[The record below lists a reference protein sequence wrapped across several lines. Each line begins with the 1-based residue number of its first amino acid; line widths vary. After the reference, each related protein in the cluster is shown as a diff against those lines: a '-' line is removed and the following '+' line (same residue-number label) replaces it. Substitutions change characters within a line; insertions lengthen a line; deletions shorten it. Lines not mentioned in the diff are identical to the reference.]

1 MRKPFTIDDVIP
13 IPSSGVSRCHLS
25 LDGKWVAYSYQG
37 NITIFN
43 LERWCSETSFD
54 GDYPRWSSAD
64 PNALAYLKSNHSGVF
79 IRRVDGAERHL
90 GERVGSVKTGEW
102 DYGGQTLEWS
112 FDGRFL
118 ATIVERDSEE
128 TGTGAIKGTD
138 DIKVVDLS
146 PGLSADALVILD
158 VSIGAVTFEGLA
170 EHYETYECLAW
181 HPSGNWLT
189 VLSNGSDP
197 RARVDEHSMY
207 SFETDH
213 RAPDWHLFDIDLKD
227 GKKKSR
233 VGPRANEM
241 NLIKWSPD
249 GTKLALAYSPYW
261 GETRPV
267 CAMME
272 QDSDQI
278 QILSE
283 EYYCDMVVYWGND
296 SRKLF
301 FGGLKGINHRVVCAD
316 AATKRT
322 EEIVKWIGRA
332 RPSGVSQNG
341 RTLLVHW
348 RGLNNLR
355 DIYAISL
362 DSGQS
367 KAVTHYTDQLDEYEL
382 PTSEVVEWPSYDGL
396 VLQGVVVS
404 PCGESISP
412 KRPTIVF
419 LHGGPIGAGEAV
431 SDPEWIWLATQGF
444 QIFAPD
450 FRGSQ
455 QYQFV
460 KRPNEEMNYR
470 DVMSGIEW
478 LVQNGKCD
486 PSKIVLSGF
495 SYGAFLGAYII
506 GRTNRFRAAV
516 LSGGN
521 YGYSSMFQLGLH
533 VSRQAVREDDTWK
546 ASVDIPD
553 WFLMFGISYVEQV
566 ETPVLLFQGEH
577 DEPIEAEM
585 YAEYLSD
592 FGKAVEYVLYKG
604 EGHDLFQN
612 KRRYKDRLERKL
624 RWFRKYLSE

>member
-1 MRKPFTIDDVIP
+1 MRKLFTIDDVIR
-13 IPSSGVSRCHLS
+13 IPFSGVSRCHLS

-43 LERWCSETSFD
+43 LEKWCSEVYFE
-54 GDYPRWSSAD
+54 GDYPRWSPTD
-64 PNALAYLKSNHSGVF
+64 PNAIAYLKSNHSGVF

-90 GERVGSVKTGEW
+90 GGSIGSVKTGEW

-118 ATIVERDSEE
+118 ATAVERDSEE
-128 TGTGAIKGTD
+128 IDSGSNGGTD
-138 DIKVVDLS
+138 GVEVKNLS
-146 PGLSADALVILD
+146 STMNADALVVLE
-158 VSIGAVTFEGLA
+158 VATGAVTFEA
-170 EHYETYECLAW
+170 SAAPYETYECVAW

-197 RARVDEHSMY
+197 LAQVDEPSMY

-213 RAPDWHLFDIDLKD
+213 CAPDWHLFDIDLKD
-227 GKKKSR
+227 RTKKSR

-267 CAMME
+267 CSMME
-272 QDSDQI
+272 RDSNQI

-301 FGGLKGINHRVVCAD
+301 FGGLKGVNHRAICLDTAS
-316 AATKRT
+316 KRT
-322 EEIVKWIGRA
+322 EEVVNWIGRV
-332 RPSGVSQNG
+332 RPSGLSQDG

-355 DIYAISL
+355 DVYVVSL

-367 KAVTHYTDQLDEYEL
+367 KAVTHFTDQLDEYQL
-382 PTSEVVEWPSYDGL
+382 PTSEVVAWQSYDGL

-404 PCGESISP
+404 PCGESMNSE
-412 KRPTIVF
+412 RPTIVF

-431 SDPEWIWLATQGF
+431 SDPEWYWLTTQGF

-460 KRPNEEMNYR
+460 ERPNEEMNYR

-478 LVQNGKCD
+478 LVENGKCD
-486 PSKIVLSGF
+486 PSQIVLSGH

-533 VSRQAVREDDTWK
+533 VSRKAVREDETWK

-553 WFLMFGISYVEQV
+553 WFFMFGICYVEQV

-585 YAEYLSD
+585 YAEFLSNL
-592 FGKAVEYVLYKG
+592 GKTVEYVLYEN

-612 KRRYKDRLERKL
+612 KRGYKDRLQRML
-624 RWFRKYLSE
+624 RWFRKYLRE

>member
-1 MRKPFTIDDVIP
+1 MRKLFTIDDVIR
-13 IPSSGVSRCHLS
+13 IPFSGVNRCHLS

-43 LERWCSETSFD
+43 LGKWCSEVYFE
-54 GDYPRWSSAD
+54 GDYPRWSPTD
-64 PNALAYLKSNHSGVF
+64 PNAIAYLKSNHSGVF

-90 GERVGSVKTGEW
+90 GGSIGSVKTGEW

-118 ATIVERDSEE
+118 ATAVERDSEE
-128 TGTGAIKGTD
+128 IDSGSNGGTD
-138 DIKVVDLS
+138 GVEVKNLS
-146 PGLSADALVILD
+146 STMNADALVVLE
-158 VSIGAVTFEGLA
+158 VATGAVTFEVTA
-170 EHYETYECLAW
+170 APYETYECVAW

-197 RARVDEHSMY
+197 LAQIDEPSMY

-227 GKKKSR
+227 GTKKSR

-261 GETRPV
+261 GEIRPV
-267 CAMME
+267 CSMME
-272 QDSDQI
+272 RDSNQI

-301 FGGLKGINHRVVCAD
+301 FGGLKGIIHRVVCLDTAS
-316 AATKRT
+316 KRT
-322 EEIVKWIGRA
+322 EEVVNWIGRA
-332 RPSGVSQNG
+332 RPSGISQDG
-341 RTLLVHW
+341 RALLVHW
-348 RGLNNLR
+348 GGLNNLQ
-355 DIYAISL
+355 DIYVVSL

-367 KAVTHYTDQLDEYEL
+367 KAVTHFTDQLDEYQL
-382 PTSEVVEWPSYDGL
+382 PTSEVVEWQSYDGL

-404 PCGESISP
+404 PCGESMSSE
-412 KRPTIVF
+412 RPTIVF

-431 SDPEWIWLATQGF
+431 SDPEWYWLTTQGF

-460 KRPNEEMNYR
+460 ERPNEEMNYR

-478 LVQNGKCD
+478 LVENGKCD
-486 PSKIVLSGF
+486 PSQIVLSGH

-533 VSRQAVREDDTWK
+533 VSRKAVREDETWK

-553 WFLMFGISYVEQV
+553 WFFMFGICYVEQV

-585 YAEYLSD
+585 YAEFLSNL
-592 FGKAVEYVLYKG
+592 GKTVEYVLYEN

-612 KRRYKDRLERKL
+612 KRGYKDRLQRML
-624 RWFRKYLSE
+624 RWFRKYLRE

>member
-13 IPSSGVSRCHLS
+13 IAFSGVSRCHLS
-25 LDGKWVAYSYQG
+25 LDGKWVAYSHQG

-43 LERWCSETSFD
+43 LEKWCSEISFD
-54 GDYPRWSSAD
+54 GDYPKWSPAD
-64 PNALAYLKSNHSGVF
+64 SNALAYLKSNHSGVF
-79 IRRVDGAERHL
+79 IRRVDGVELHL
-90 GERVGSVKTGEW
+90 GGSIGSVKTGEW
-102 DYGGQTLEWS
+102 DYGGHTLEWS
-112 FDGRFL
+112 FDGQFL
-118 ATIVERDSEE
+118 ATAVERRSVE
-128 TGTGAIKGTD
+128 TDKCSNEGTYGVEVENLPPTMNG
-138 DIKVVDLS
+138 
-146 PGLSADALVILD
+146 DALVVLE
-158 VSIGAVTFEGLA
+158 VATGTVTFEA
-170 EHYETYECLAW
+170 SAAPYETYECVAW

-189 VLSNGSDP
+189 VLSNGLDP
-197 RARVDEHSMY
+197 LDQVDEHSMY

-213 RAPDWHLFDIDLKD
+213 CAPDWHLFDIDLKD

-249 GTKLALAYSPYW
+249 GTKLALAYSPYR

-272 QDSDQI
+272 RDSNKI

-283 EYYCDMVVYWGND
+283 EYYCDMVVFWGND

-301 FGGLKGINHRVVCAD
+301 FGGLKGINHRVVCLD
-316 AATKRT
+316 TVSKRT
-322 EEIVKWIGRA
+322 EEVVNWIGRV
-332 RPSGVSQNG
+332 RPSGLSQDG

-355 DIYAISL
+355 DVYVVSL

-367 KAVTHYTDQLDEYEL
+367 KAVTHFTDQLDEYQL
-382 PTSEVVEWPSYDGL
+382 PTSEVVEWQSNDGL
-396 VLQGVVVS
+396 TLQGVVVS
-404 PCGESISP
+404 PCGESMSP
-412 KRPTIVF
+412 ERPTIVF

-431 SDPEWIWLATQGF
+431 SDPEWIWLTTQGF

-460 KRPNEEMNYR
+460 NRPNEEMNYI

-478 LVQNGKCD
+478 LVENGKCD
-486 PSKIVLSGF
+486 PSQIVLSGF

-521 YGYSSMFQLGLH
+521 YGHSGMFQLGLH
-533 VSRQAVREDDTWK
+533 VSRKAVREDDTWK

-553 WFLMFGISYVEQV
+553 WFFMFGICYVEQV
-566 ETPVLLFQGEH
+566 QTPVLLFQGEH

-585 YAEYLSD
+585 YAEHLSD
-592 FGKAVEYVLYKG
+592 LGKKVEYVLYKG

-612 KRRYKDRLERKL
+612 KRSYRDRLERKS
-624 RWFRKYLSE
+624 RWFRKYLDE

>member
-1 MRKPFTIDDVIP
+1 MRKILSVDDVRRTP
-13 IPSSGVSRCHLS
+13 FSGVSRCHLS
-25 LDGKWVAYSYQG
+25 LDGQWVAYSHQG

-43 LERWCSETSFD
+43 LEKWRTENSFE
-54 GDYPRWSSAD
+54 GDYPRWSPAD
-64 PNALAYLKSNHSGVF
+64 SNVLAYLKSNHSGVF
-79 IRRVDGAERHL
+79 IRRVDGAGRHSGGAIGL
-90 GERVGSVKTGEW
+90 VKTGEW
-102 DYGGQTLEWS
+102 DYGGYTLEWS
-112 FDGRFL
+112 FDGQFL
-118 ATIVERDSEE
+118 ATAVERTSEE
-128 TGTGAIKGTD
+128 TGEGSNRSADGKD
-138 DIKVVDLS
+138 VEDSLS
-146 PGLSADALVILD
+146 VMNSDALVVLD
-158 VSIGAVTFEGLA
+158 VATGAVTFEA
-170 EHYETYECLAW
+170 PAAPYETYECVAW

-197 RARVDEHSMY
+197 RDQVDEHSMY

-213 RAPDWHLFDIDLKD
+213 CAPDWHLFDIDLKH
-227 GKKKSR
+227 GRKKSR

-249 GTKLALAYSPYW
+249 GTKLALAYSPYR

-272 QDSDQI
+272 QDSDKI

-283 EYYCDMVVYWGND
+283 EYYCDMALQWGND

-301 FGGLKGINHRVVCAD
+301 FGGLKGMNHRVVCVDTASNR
-316 AATKRT
+316 TK
-322 EEIVKWIGRA
+322 EVVNWIGRV
-332 RPSGVSQNG
+332 RQSGLSQDG

-355 DIYAISL
+355 DVYVVSL
-362 DSGQS
+362 DTGRS
-367 KAVTHYTDQLDEYEL
+367 KAVTHFSDQLDEYEL
-382 PTSEVVEWPSYDGL
+382 PTAEVVEWQSNDGL
-396 VLQGVVVS
+396 TLQGVVVS
-404 PCGESISP
+404 PYGKSMSP
-412 KRPTIVF
+412 ERPTIVF

-431 SDPEWIWLATQGF
+431 SDPEWMWLTTQGF

-460 KRPNEEMNYR
+460 NPPNEEMNYR

-478 LVQNGKCD
+478 LVENEKCD
-486 PSKIVLSGF
+486 PLKMVLSGH

-506 GRTNRFRAAV
+506 GQTDRFRAAV
-516 LSGGN
+516 LSGGS

-533 VSRQAVREDDTWK
+533 AARKAVREDNTWK

-553 WFLMFGISYVEQV
+553 WFLMYGICFAEQV

-577 DEPIEAEM
+577 DEPIEAET

-592 FGKAVEYVLYKG
+592 LGKKVEFVLYRG

-612 KRRYKDRLERKL
+612 KRGYNDRLQRKL
-624 RWFRKYLSE
+624 QWFRKHLDE